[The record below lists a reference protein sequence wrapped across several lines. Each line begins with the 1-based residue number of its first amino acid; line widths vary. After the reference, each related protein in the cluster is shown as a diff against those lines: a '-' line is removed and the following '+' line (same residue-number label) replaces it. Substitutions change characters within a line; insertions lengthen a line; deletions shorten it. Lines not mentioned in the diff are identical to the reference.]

1 MNENTNITCPVYFE
15 NHEFGGHLYSIENF
29 TNINF
34 GNVRTTII
42 NNKPYFSA
50 IDLCRGLLINTN
62 KVSQMV
68 IEASQDIIN
77 SYYNEAPNLRSG
89 GPLGY
94 DLYYYLD
101 VEMSNTNQYG
111 SEFKQIVKSIFV
123 SESMM
128 FMFMF
133 KSRKREAIKFKAW
146 LAVEIL
152 PNMRLIGPEK
162 SVQLISQEANS
173 IADELEDINNQ
184 YNNIESNTVKI
195 LEKQDMD
202 TQLIRYEM
210 NDIRSRIDLLA
221 GMIGTTITDDY
232 ILNDKVTAIASGLNT
247 IFNR

>member
-1 MNENTNITCPVYFE
+1 
-15 NHEFGGHLYSIENF
+15 
-29 TNINF
+29 
-34 GNVRTTII
+34 
-42 NNKPYFSA
+42 
-50 IDLCRGLLINTN
+50 
-62 KVSQMV
+62 
-68 IEASQDIIN
+68 
-77 SYYNEAPNLRSG
+77 
-89 GPLGY
+89 
-94 DLYYYLD
+94 
-101 VEMSNTNQYG
+101 
-111 SEFKQIVKSIFV
+111 
-123 SESMM
+123 M